1 VRSLVLLAVVVAV
14 ACCPALALAAP
25 PALTPSQVGE
35 PANGGGVFRF
45 PQAVAF
51 SPGGSRV
58 FVGDQYSGDVQA
70 FAADGTFEFS
80 FGSRSVRRE
89 TGRLGVVGGVATDRS
104 GHVYVLDSEND
115 RVQIFDLDGHFIRA
129 FGDSTTFDLA
139 SGTPNVNGGISAS
152 GLAVVQPDP
161 SASPVVYV
169 ADQGR
174 DQVDRFV
181 LDPST
186 LAVTST
192 TTRADLG
199 LDHPQGIA
207 LDPAATRVYVADD
220 DNHRVLVL
228 DPTSLSVIA
237 QVGSFG
243 TGPGQFQNPYD
254 VAVDTHDQLYVADNL
269 NNRVDVFD
277 ATSLASLGAFGTAGH
292 AIGQFSIVRA
302 AGALADDPRG
312 GVDVADTANNRIQA
326 LDPGGSLLSAWGLA
340 GRGVGYVTRARG
352 VALDPSGGVTVAD
365 TFDHRVERFD
375 PDGTY
380 GVQFGLVSQSTGF
393 AFAGP
398 VTGQFDTP
406 SGVAYDDAGHLWVAD
421 TGNDRVVAIDPADG
435 AVLFTSPAGAFSA
448 PRDVAAGP
456 AGGVLVADTGN
467 GRVATI
473 APGGAITTLRD
484 GLANPTAVSSDGG
497 AGAYATDDTHV
508 VHVPDAV
515 APVQDVAAPGGGTTW
530 DHPDGVVYDPQAD
543 TLYVAERR
551 LATPN
556 GARVV
561 RGVRSAGVFAWDT
574 IADEGAGDRQV
585 IEPANLALSADG
597 GTLLVADAGN
607 NRILRFDA
615 PGHAAP
621 VTPPLNVSIDG
632 FTRGTVT
639 SAPAGIACATDCVQ
653 HYGTGRQVTLSATA
667 FGGNVFSG
675 WTGDC
680 APAGAA
686 PTCTVTMDAA
696 RSAGATFSPAPPPAP
711 PAAAAPAV
719 SAPPVAVRIASL
731 RFSTHHL
738 RLARRADRRRHH
750 RARKATRARISLR
763 LTQPAT
769 VTLRVQVARPGRR
782 RGSQCV
788 AFHSPRARAN
798 CRRYV
803 TVAGHRTL
811 KLRAGTNTFT
821 LSTVWNRR
829 SLRPGSYRLTVV
841 ALDAHGNR
849 VGPVAGLFTVAR

>member
-1 VRSLVLLAVVVAV
+1 MRSLLVAFAAL
-14 ACCPALALAAP
+14 ACCAPAAAAA
-25 PALTPSQVGE
+25 PALTPSQPGE

-70 FAADGTFEFS
+70 FAADGTYLFS
-80 FGSRSVRRE
+80 FGSRAVRRE
-89 TGRLGVVGGVATDRS
+89 SGRLGVVGGVATDRS

-115 RVQIFDLDGHFIRA
+115 RVQIFDLDGHFVRA
-129 FGDSTTFDLA
+129 FGDSSTFDLA

-152 GLAVVQPDP
+152 GLAVVRSAPG
-161 SASPVVYV
+161 ASPVVYV

-192 TTRADLG
+192 TTRADLA

-220 DNHRVLVL
+220 DNHRVVVL
-228 DPTSLSVIA
+228 DPTSLAAVA

-254 VAVDTHDQLYVADNL
+254 VAVDTHNQLYVADNL

-277 ATSLASLGAFGTAGH
+277 ATSLAVLGAFGSGGH

-326 LDPGGSLLSAWGLA
+326 LDPAGDLLAAWGLA
-340 GRGVGYVTRARG
+340 GRGPGYVTRPRG
-352 VALDPSGGVTVAD
+352 VAFDPAGGVTVAD
-365 TFDHRVERFD
+365 SFDHRVERFD
-375 PDGTY
+375 PDGSY
-380 GVQFGLVSQSTGF
+380 GGQFGLVSQSTGF

-398 VTGQFDTP
+398 ATGQFDTP
-406 SGVAYDDAGHLWVAD
+406 SGVAYDAAGNLWVAD
-421 TGNDRVVAIDPADG
+421 TGNDRVVELRPSDG
-435 AVLFTSPAGAFSA
+435 AVLFTSPAGAFSG
-448 PRDVAAGP
+448 PRDVAASP
-456 AGGVLVADTGN
+456 GGILVADTGN

-473 APGGAITTLRD
+473 LPDGTITTLGSG
-484 GLANPTAVSSDGG
+484 GLANPTAVAWDGAGG
-497 AGAYATDDTHV
+497 AYVTDDTHV
-508 VHVPDAV
+508 THVTASSATPV
-515 APVQDVAAPGGGTTW
+515 AGLDGTTTW
-530 DHPDGVVYDPQAD
+530 DHPDGVAFEASSG

-551 LATPN
+551 LATAG

-561 RGVRSAGVFAWDT
+561 RGVPSGGSLVWDT
-574 IADEGAGDRQV
+574 IAGEGANLGEV
-585 IEPANLALSADG
+585 IEPANLALSSDG
-597 GTLLVADAGN
+597 GTLLVADSGN
-607 NRILRFDA
+607 DRVLRFDA
-615 PGHAAP
+615 PGHAPP
-621 VTPPLNVSIDG
+621 VTPPLTVSVAG

-653 HYGTGRQVTLSATA
+653 HYGSGRAVTLTATPFA
-667 FGGNVFSG
+667 GDVFTG
-675 WTGDC
+675 WSGDC
-680 APAGAA
+680 APAGTA
-686 PTCTVTMDAA
+686 PTCTLTMSGA
-696 RSAGATFSPAPPPAP
+696 RSAGARFDSAPPAPPPAAASP
-711 PAAAAPAV
+711 P
-719 SAPPVAVRIASL
+719 PPPPPPAVRIASL
-731 RFSTHHL
+731 RFTTHHL
-738 RLARRADRRRHH
+738 RLARRADRRRHR
-750 RARKATRARISLR
+750 RARPATKARVTFV
-763 LTQPAT
+763 LTQAAT
-769 VTLRVQVARPGRR
+769 VTVQVQAARPGRR

-788 AFHSPRARAN
+788 AFHDPRTRPN

-803 TVAGHRTL
+803 TLAGRRVL
-811 KLRAGTNTFT
+811 VRRAGASAFT

-829 SLRPGSYRLTVV
+829 RLRPGSYRVTLV
-841 ALDAHGNR
+841 ALDARGNR
-849 VGPVAGLFTVAR
+849 VGPVTGAFAVAR